1 MVDNILDKITFGFV
15 LPILWIGSIF
25 FISILNASAQPVLRE
40 KAGKEDF
47 GNSLKKHSKKVGA
60 DSKNKKKNSENTNED
75 ETIRIETNLVVCDVL
90 VLDKQ
95 GRAIQGLK
103 QSDFIVAE
111 DDNRQEISIFS
122 LGDDAKIPRSFVLIL
137 DYSGSQFPYIENSVE
152 AAKILVDKL
161 NTKDMMAI
169 VTDDVELL
177 QEFTKDKILL
187 KEKLEELKRKALRR
201 KFGAS
206 QQYSALLATLNEMFD
221 EEDVRPI
228 IIFQTDGDQ
237 YRLIPSKNTPSPKTS
252 AASIQ
257 AQKFYSSFTFEELRS
272 AVEKSRATIYNV
284 IPGLSLVGLSKE
296 ERLKKARPIIE
307 IQIKEQQREL
317 EKNGFTYKIPKEL
330 ADLAIER
337 LYQDQAAL
345 FGLSKLS
352 GGFSEILE
360 KPEQVDEIYSR
371 ILSGINRRYVIG
383 YYPNNQTNSNKIRK
397 VKIAVRNHP
406 EYIVWGRKTYFDR
419 QKER

>member
-1 MVDNILDKITFGFV
+1 LVYSIFVKITFRFI
-15 LPILWIGSIF
+15 LLILWIGSIF
-25 FISILNASAQPVLRE
+25 FILNVDVLAQPVLKE
-40 KAGKEDF
+40 KAETKNFGK
-47 GNSLKKHSKKVGA
+47 SLKKYSKKSDA
-60 DSKNKKKNSENTNED
+60 DSKNKEKKSENTNED
-75 ETIRIETNLVVCDVL
+75 ETIRVETNLVVCDVL

-103 QSDFIVAE
+103 QSDFVVTE

-122 LGDDAKIPRSFVLIL
+122 LGDDAKIPRSFVLIF
-137 DYSGSQFPYIENSVE
+137 DYSGSQLPYIENSVE
-152 AAKILVDKL
+152 AAKVLVDKL
-161 NTKDMMAI
+161 NAKDTMAI

-177 QEFTKDKILL
+177 QEFTRDKILL

-237 YRLIPSKNTPSPKTS
+237 YRSIPSENTPPPKTS
-252 AASIQ
+252 ATSIY
-257 AQKFYSSFTFEELRS
+257 AQKFYIPFTFEELRS
-272 AVEKSRATIYNV
+272 AVEKSRATVYNV
-284 IPGLSLVGLSKE
+284 IPGLPLVGLSPE
-296 ERLKKARPIIE
+296 ERLKKNRPIIE
-307 IQIKEQQREL
+307 IQLKKQQKEL
-317 EKNGFTYKIPKEL
+317 EKKGFLYKIPEGF
-330 ADLAIER
+330 ADSVIER
-337 LYQDQAAL
+337 LYQDQSAL

-360 KPEQVDEIYSR
+360 KPEQADEIYSR
-371 ILSGINRRYVIG
+371 ILFGINRRYVIG
-383 YYPNNQTNSNKIRK
+383 YYPNTLANSNKIRK
-397 VKIAVRNHP
+397 VKIEVRNHP
-406 EYIVWGRKTYFDR
+406 EYIVWGRKTYFDA